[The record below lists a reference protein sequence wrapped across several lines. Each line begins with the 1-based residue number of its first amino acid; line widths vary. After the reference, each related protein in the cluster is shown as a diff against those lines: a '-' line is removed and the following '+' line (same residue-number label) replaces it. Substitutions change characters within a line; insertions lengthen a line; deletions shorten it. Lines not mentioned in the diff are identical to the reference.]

1 MNQQAMLKKIKQM
14 QKEMMDTQ
22 QEIENTVFEASVTG
36 IVTVEVMGNKYLK
49 KVIVEEGF
57 ELESPED
64 YEMLSDSIV
73 AACAKAYKDI
83 EEVTEERM
91 AKFQM
96 LLNGIPGL
104 F

>member
-1 MNQQAMLKKIKQM
+1 MNQQAMLKKIQKM
-14 QKEMMDTQ
+14 QKEMVDTQ
-22 QEIENTVFEASVTG
+22 QEIESTTFEASITG
-36 IVTVEVMGNKYLK
+36 IVTIELMGNKHLK
-49 KVIVEEGF
+49 SVVVEEGF
-57 ELESPED
+57 ELDSKED

-83 EEVTEERM
+83 EEVTEEKM
-91 AKFQM
+91 SKYQM

>member
-14 QKEMMDTQ
+14 QKEMTDTQ
-22 QEIENTVFEASVTG
+22 LEIENTVFEANVAG
-36 IVTVEVMGNKYLK
+36 IVTVEVMGNKHLQ
-49 KVIVEEGF
+49 KVIVDKDF
-57 ELESPED
+57 EVESAED
-64 YEMLSDSIV
+64 FEMLSDSIV

-83 EEVTEERM
+83 EEVTEEKM